1 MVGGDM
7 VTYRPDVQV
16 LDATI
21 RDGGLVNDFYFTDE
35 FIKALYETNLKAG
48 VDYMEFGY
56 KASKDM
62 FDVNKFGKWKF
73 CDEESIRAIVGEND
87 TQMKISVM
95 ADVGRCDYK
104 KDIIDRADSVIDLVR
119 IATYINTMPAAIEMI
134 EDAHAKGYE
143 TTCNIMAISKD
154 QESEIDIA
162 LEMLGK
168 SNVDGIYL
176 VDSYGALYPEQ
187 IRRLTEKYV
196 AVGEKYGKKIGIHA
210 HDNMK
215 LAYANTVEAM
225 IHGASMLDGTV
236 SAMGRGAGNCAM
248 ELLLGFL
255 RNPKYNLYP
264 VLTFIENYMVPLKAK
279 GDAVWGYDVP
289 YMLTG
294 MLNQHPRDAID
305 FIKKNKHEYADMYN
319 YLLYRE

>member
-1 MVGGDM
+1 MIGGDM
-7 VTYRPDVQV
+7 ITYRPDIQV

-35 FIKALYETNLKAG
+35 FVKALYEANLKAG
-48 VDYMEFGY
+48 V
-56 KASKDM
+56 
-62 FDVNKFGKWKF
+62 
-73 CDEESIRAIVGEND
+73 
-87 TQMKISVM
+87 
-95 ADVGRCDYK
+95 
-104 KDIIDRADSVIDLVR
+104 DIIDRADSVIDMIRV
-119 IATYINTMPAAIEMI
+119 ATYINTMPAAIEMI

-168 SNVDGIYL
+168 SNVDGIYI
-176 VDSYGALYPEQ
+176 VDSYGSLYPEQ
-187 IRRLTEKYV
+187 IQRLTQKYV

-215 LAYANTVEAM
+215 MAYANTVEAM
-225 IHGASMLDGTV
+225 RHGASMLDGTV
-236 SAMGRGAGNCAM
+236 SSMGRGAGNCAM

-255 RNPKYNLYP
+255 RNPKYNLYHI
-264 VLTFIENYMVPLKAK
+264 LKFIERYMVPLKEK

-289 YMLTG
+289 YML
-294 MLNQHPRDAID
+294 NQHPREAID
-305 FIKKNKHEYADMYN
+305 FIKQGKHEYADMYS